1 MITSAVAKLSF
12 VLSCSIIVQSSYQTT
27 GPGSGF
33 VTHLLDIG
41 GGLVYIPALNTILG
55 VPFHQLVALSQATMV
70 IGSSVGALTFVILS
84 LIRQNE
90 KAKQKLRRF
99 CV

>member
-33 VTHLLDIG
+33 VAHFLGIG
-41 GGLVYIPALNTILG
+41 GGLVYAPALNTILG
-55 VPFHQLVALSQATMV
+55 IPIHQGVALSQATMV

-84 LIRQNE
+84 LIRQSE
-90 KAKQKLRRF
+90 EAREKLRRL